1 MAMCL
6 SLAAFN
12 RVAGAAPVPVRILD
26 PRCVAKTFPDY
37 FEALFARRRGG
48 ARRRSR

>member
-12 RVAGAAPVPVRILD
+12 GAAGRRVPVRILD
-26 PRCVAKTFPDY
+26 PRCVAKTLPDY
-37 FEALFARRRGG
+37 FETLFSVAPRRAG
-48 ARRRSR
+48 AIPVI